1 MVERVRLNGGQNL
14 EFRRSVD
21 EEADKATRVTIE
33 DLPVR
38 IPMWR
43 VRDIPEL
50 TVAHGGT
57 WLGFG

>member
-1 MVERVRLNGGQNL
+1 MVERVRSNGGQNL

-43 VRDIPEL
+43 VRDISEL